1 MNFKYK
7 RNEMCGNLDIED
19 LDKEVILNGWVA
31 KQRDLGALIFIDL
44 RDTSGISQVVVRKDD
59 EKLYNLAS
67 HIRSEYVLA
76 VKGIV
81 SERESKNPD
90 MPTGD
95 IEIIASDKIGRAS
108 CRERV

>member
-44 RDTSGISQVVVRKDD
+44 RDTSGIS
-59 EKLYNLAS
+59 
-67 HIRSEYVLA
+67 
-76 VKGIV
+76 
-81 SERESKNPD
+81 
-90 MPTGD
+90 
-95 IEIIASDKIGRAS
+95 
-108 CRERV
+108 